1 MLFRCFVFALGALAA
16 GAAAAQAFPDRPI
29 KIIVPLPPG
38 GSPDTLART
47 LSQGLGSAWS
57 QPVVVENRTGGSQNI
72 GADAVAK
79 SAPDGYT
86 WLLAPDNVFS
96 VNPYI
101 TKQAFDALNDLVP
114 VTELARIQF
123 LLVVHPSLPVKSV
136 QELVAYARSHPG
148 ELNYGSSGN
157 GSPQHLGGVLFERTT
172 GVRMNHVP
180 YKGAAPVIADLVP
193 GRIQLFIG
201 AANQL
206 LPQIREGRLRLLAS
220 TAAQRFPNLGDVPT
234 VAEAGAPGYALDPWL
249 GLFVAARTPAD
260 IVSRIGTEVGRLL
273 NEPQLKAR
281 LGSQG
286 IEVLTNSPG
295 EFARFVREDNAKW
308 GKLIKEA
315 GIKAE

>member
-1 MLFRCFVFALGALAA
+1 MLFRCFVVALCALAA

-101 TKQAFDALNDLVP
+101 TKQAFDALNDLAP

-136 QELVAYARSHPG
+136 QELVAYAKAHPG

-193 GRIQLFIG
+193 GRIQLFNG

-206 LPQIREGRLRLLAS
+206 LPHIREGRLRLLAS

-249 GLFVAARTPAD
+249 GLFVAAKTPAD
-260 IVSRIGTEVGRLL
+260 IVSRIGTEVGRIL

-286 IEVLTNSPG
+286 IEVVTNSPG
-295 EFARFVREDNAKW
+295 DFAHFVREDNAKW